1 MPIVRLLREASLPGA
16 TVFQANPLRAVN
28 LEGHIPQD
36 KIEEIQRRADI
47 VELVSEYVTLKKAGK
62 DFWGLC
68 PFHKEKTPSFKVS
81 RDKQMYYCFGC
92 AEGGH
97 VFTFLM
103 KVSNMTF
110 PEAARHLARKT
121 GIVIPERAM
130 SDQER
135 RQYGLR
141 EQIYRAN
148 EAATVFFTGSLFS
161 AAGLEA
167 REYLK
172 KRGIREDVV
181 REFRLG
187 YADRGGRTLKGFF
200 EKKSVPLEVA
210 CQAGLLVAKTEENG
224 ENRRDVYDRF
234 RGRLIFPI
242 EDAGGRVMAF
252 GGRVIGQGEPKY
264 LNSPETPV
272 FSKGRNLYGLNRTK
286 EGIRKS
292 GYAILVEGYFDLIS
306 LWNAGLTN
314 VLASLGTAL
323 TAEQVE
329 LMRRYTEQVAILFDG
344 DEAGKKALKRSL
356 PLFLAAGLQARAV
369 VLPEKNDPD
378 DYVRRYGKESLEEL
392 IAGAPTLVDYYI
404 DDIMGD
410 QGTLEGKQNAVKEA
424 LLFLSTLDDAIVRNL
439 FLKRIADKTGI
450 DQELLKKEMS
460 RPRKTSAG
468 PGPQRNTGESTLR
481 ALDKVEFSLILFL
494 LQHPESIAKVGETG
508 VLDYFTD
515 NELRDLAQ
523 TIIAKGLVEGVAD
536 PGASFYLDCL
546 DDGPLKGL
554 IVKSLLEGWTDDER
568 VCERYFT
575 DMVKQIKRKCLK
587 RRSKA
592 LTIELGKAQ
601 EKGDSEWQ
609 NRLSLEKTKLVEEE
623 KLL

>member
-1 MPIVRLLREASLPGA
+1 M
-16 TVFQANPLRAVN
+16 
-28 LEGHIPQD
+28 EGHIPQD

-62 DFWGLC
+62 DYWGLC

-130 SDQER
+130 SDHER

-141 EQIYRAN
+141 EQIYRLN
-148 EAATVFFTGSLFS
+148 EAATVFFTDSLFS
-161 AAGLEA
+161 TAGLEA

-187 YADRGGRTLKGFF
+187 YADRGGRTLKFFF

-210 CQAGLLVAKTEENG
+210 CQAGLIVAKTEEKG
-224 ENRRDVYDRF
+224 EGQRDVYDRF

-272 FSKGRNLYGLNRTK
+272 FSKGRNLYGLNRAK

-292 GYAILVEGYFDLIS
+292 GHAILVEGYFDLIS

-314 VLASLGTAL
+314 AVASLGTAL

-356 PLFLAAGLQARAV
+356 PLFLAGGLQARAV

-378 DYVRRYGKESLEEL
+378 DYVRHNGKESLEEL

-404 DDIMGD
+404 DDVIGD
-410 QGTLEGKQNAVKEA
+410 KDTLEGKQTAVKEA

-450 DQELLKKEMS
+450 DQELLKREMS
-460 RPRKTSAG
+460 SPRKLST
-468 PGPQRNTGESTLR
+468 GPQRNTGASTLR
-481 ALDKVEFSLILFL
+481 AVDKVEFSLILFL
-494 LQHPESIAKVGETG
+494 LQHPESIAKVEKTL
-508 VLDYFTD
+508 VLDYFAD
-515 NELRDLAQ
+515 NELRDFAQ
-523 TIIAKGLVEGVAD
+523 AIIAKCQAEGVDD
-536 PGASFYLDCL
+536 PSASFYLDCL

-554 IVKSLLEGWTDDER
+554 IVKSLLEGWTDDEK

-575 DMVKQIKRKCLK
+575 DMVKQIKRKCIK

-592 LTIELGKAQ
+592 LTMELGKAQ